1 MERRVLLIYP
11 SWTDVYGYAKPL
23 SRFISFFIPLGL
35 CYLASSLKKNG
46 IGCEIIDCEAEN
58 MDIKGIIKKIQ
69 DYKPN
74 IIGISSTS
82 PMIDRAN
89 AIAKEIKDNFD
100 IPIVLGGN
108 HITLVGKEA
117 LVGHK
122 FDFGIIGEG
131 EEIFPEFVKALSK
144 GVKYMKQIPNIFMKE
159 NGDFFLTHKDSKPL
173 NLDLIP
179 FPDRS
184 KIKIRKYKRLVRD
197 KIKVFTSIKAS
208 RGCPFSCYF
217 CSESVMYPVKI
228 RFRSVENIINELD
241 EIADKFPEIEHVF
254 FNDDTLTI
262 KRSWINELLDEIAK
276 RKYRFTFEGET
287 IVKFF
292 DEQIAEKMVKAGF
305 ESIFFGIETG
315 DPEIIKNI
323 GKGISLNQVKKAL
336 RIAKSFGLATKGS
349 VIIGHPF
356 ETPETI
362 KRTIDFIYSLDDLDE
377 VYVNIA
383 TPYPGTK
390 LREMAQK
397 GYGGLKM
404 LSEAYS
410 SLSKYEPAI
419 EIEGISAAELKK
431 YQKIA
436 ILKFYSR
443 PKRVLGYIKRFS
455 FMSILEMIRNVSIF
469 IFLAVKSYL
478 KENLKIGKLN

>member
-1 MERRVLLIYP
+1 MEKRVLLIYP

-46 IGCEIIDCEAEN
+46 IDCEIIDCEAEN
-58 MDIKGIIKKIQ
+58 IDIKGIIRKIQ
-69 DYKPN
+69 DYRPSV
-74 IIGISSTS
+74 IGISSTS
-82 PMIDRAN
+82 PTIDRAN

-100 IPIVLGGN
+100 IPVVLGGN

-117 LVGHK
+117 LIEHK

-131 EEIFPEFVKALSK
+131 EEVFPKFIEAFPK
-144 GVKYMKQIPNIFMKE
+144 GIEYVKQIPNIFIKQ
-159 NGDFFLTHKDSKPL
+159 NGDFFLTYKDSKPL
-173 NLDLIP
+173 DLDLIP

-184 KIKIRKYKRLVRD
+184 KIKIRKYRRLVKD
-197 KIKVFTSIKAS
+197 KVKVFTSVKAS
-208 RGCPFSCYF
+208 RGCPFGCYF
-217 CSESVMYPVKI
+217 CSENIIYPVKI
-228 RFRSVENIINELD
+228 RFRSVENILNELD

-254 FNDDTLTI
+254 FNDDTLTL
-262 KRSWINELLDEIAK
+262 KKSWINKLLDEIAK
-276 RKYRFTFEGET
+276 RKYKFTFEGET

-305 ESIFFGIETG
+305 EAIFFGIESG

-323 GKGISLNQVKKAL
+323 GKGINLNQVKKAVK
-336 RIAKSFGLATKGS
+336 IAKSFGLATKGS

-356 ETPETI
+356 ETKEKI
-362 KRTIDFIYSLDDLDE
+362 KRTISFISSLDELDE

-390 LREMAQK
+390 LREMVEE
-397 GYGGLKM
+397 GYGGLK
-404 LSEAYS
+404 LINKSYS
-410 SLSKYEPAI
+410 SLSKYEPVI
-419 EIEGISAAELKK
+419 EIEGISAKELKK

-443 PKRVLGYIKRFS
+443 PKRILSYIKRFS
-455 FMSILEMIRNVSIF
+455 LLSILEMIKDVSLF
-469 IFLAVKSYL
+469 IFFTVKSYL
-478 KENLKIGKLN
+478 KEKFSKTN